1 MSKEEFKRKALSQIE
16 DDEVIKLLQDAVRIP
31 SHKDLPDQEK
41 EMAEFFASW
50 FDKRGIEVE
59 LQRVEGPRQNVIARV
74 RGEGDGSTLM
84 YNSHLDTKPPY
95 NMTIEPYDPVIK
107 DGNLY
112 GRGSVDAKA
121 QLAAFASA
129 LLAVKR
135 AKIPLRGDLI
145 FTGVV
150 GEEWDSKGTS
160 YIAKNGPKA
169 DMAVVGEPTK
179 LEICIA
185 HKGIVRA
192 TITTIGKAAHS
203 SVPHLGINA
212 ISKMGKVIRAIEEEL
227 PKKLEGKSHPLLG
240 KSTYSLGV
248 INGGVQPSIV
258 PDKCSLTVDLRV
270 LPGIW
275 IEDVKEYFEEILE
288 KIKRE
293 DPEFKAELSMSS
305 RQPPLDTS
313 ESHPIV
319 QALKRSVN
327 EIVGRMPKVTGA
339 PFDTDASILAN
350 AGIPSVV
357 CGAGD
362 VRYAHAAVELV
373 PVGEVIAAAKI
384 FTLTAV
390 EICC

>member
-1 MSKEEFKRKALSQIE
+1 
-16 DDEVIKLLQDAVRIP
+16 
-31 SHKDLPDQEK
+31 
-41 EMAEFFASW
+41 
-50 FDKRGIEVE
+50 
-59 LQRVEGPRQNVIARV
+59 
-74 RGEGDGSTLM
+74 
-84 YNSHLDTKPPY
+84 
-95 NMTIEPYDPVIK
+95 
-107 DGNLY
+107 
-112 GRGSVDAKA
+112 
-121 QLAAFASA
+121 
-129 LLAVKR
+129 
-135 AKIPLRGDLI
+135 GDLI

-293 DPEFKAELSMSS
+293 DPEFKAELSMYS

>member
-1 MSKEEFKRKALSQIE
+1 MSKEEFKEKALSRID
-16 DDEVIKLLQDAVRIP
+16 DDEVVKLLQDAVRIP

-59 LQRVEGPRQNVIARV
+59 LQKVEGPRQNVIARI
-74 RGEGDGSTLM
+74 RGEGDGATLM

-95 NMTIEPYDPVIK
+95 NMTIEPYNPVIK
-107 DGNLY
+107 DGKLY

-135 AKIPLRGDLI
+135 AGIPLRGDLI
-145 FTGVV
+145 FAGVV
-150 GEEWDSKGTS
+150 GEEWDSKGTIH
-160 YIAKNGPKA
+160 IAENGPKA

-179 LEICIA
+179 LDICIA

-227 PKKLEGKSHPLLG
+227 PKKLRGKRHPLLG
-240 KSTYSLGV
+240 ESTYSLGV

-258 PDKCSLTVDLRV
+258 PDRCSLTVDLRV

-275 IEDVKEYFEEILE
+275 KDDVKMYFKEILGKIE
-288 KIKRE
+288 KE
-293 DPEFKAELSMSS
+293 DPEFKAELSISS

-313 ESHPIV
+313 EDHPIV
-319 QALKRSVN
+319 QALKNSVS
-327 EIVGRMPKVTGA
+327 EVTGRAPKVAGA

-362 VRYAHAAVELV
+362 VGYAHAAVELV
-373 PVGEVIAAAKI
+373 PIEEVIAAAKI